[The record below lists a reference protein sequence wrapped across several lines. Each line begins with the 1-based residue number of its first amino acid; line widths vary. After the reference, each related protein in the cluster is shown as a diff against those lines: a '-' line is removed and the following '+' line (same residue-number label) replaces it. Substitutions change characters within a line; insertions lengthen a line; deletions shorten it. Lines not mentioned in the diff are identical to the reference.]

1 MKAAYRMLEPTPM
14 GSTSTTS
21 GAALLSTLLVVGIGC
36 AAARVPQAAPGPRT
50 MVVHSGRTIR
60 ELLQPEDKVVFLVH
74 DDNVMVEAP
83 PPPPRD
89 ALRRL
94 LDVGPWYAVAVVKVN
109 HAASSL
115 NGTGTWV
122 KTDLRATIEEV
133 LRPVAADDMPLE
145 RGDSVDVLISG
156 GEVAIEGVTVR
167 TEDAPRFATDQRY
180 LLALGPRD
188 AMGQRMNS
196 LGMAL
201 SVGQNDRLAS
211 IRPAPPSPLVGL
223 SLTDAREVI
232 RSRR

>member
-74 DDNVMVEAP
+74 DDIVMVEAP

-109 HAASSL
+109 HAGASPHEGECGGSSRGAERFSDGCGSL
-115 NGTGTWV
+115 
-122 KTDLRATIEEV
+122 
-133 LRPVAADDMPLE
+133 
-145 RGDSVDVLISG
+145 
-156 GEVAIEGVTVR
+156 
-167 TEDAPRFATDQRY
+167 
-180 LLALGPRD
+180 LGR
-188 AMGQRMNS
+188 
-196 LGMAL
+196 
-201 SVGQNDRLAS
+201 
-211 IRPAPPSPLVGL
+211 
-223 SLTDAREVI
+223 
-232 RSRR
+232 RSRSSAVQ